1 VTLLIGYLPNPVGE
15 AALAAG
21 LEEAAAHGEAVVILN
36 SPRRGAL
43 VDADLIDDQAA
54 ATLVARAA
62 EAGVTARV
70 EQPQHSA
77 DVVATFESVV
87 EATGARMIVIGLRR
101 RSPVGKLVLGSDA
114 QRILLEASV
123 PVLAVKPAR

>member
-1 VTLLIGYLPNPVGE
+1 MTLVIGYLPTPVGE
-15 AALAAG
+15 AAFTAG
-21 LEEAAAHGEAVVILN
+21 LEEAAARGEDVVILN

-43 VDADLIDDQAA
+43 VDADLIDDEAA

-62 EAGVTARV
+62 GSGVTARV

-87 EATGARMIVIGLRR
+87 EATDARMIVIGLRR
-101 RSPVGKLVLGSDA
+101 RSPVGKLVLGSNA